1 MQTYFLEELND
12 SHFYDKVILTLFF
25 YQPPQKC
32 NVK

>member
-1 MQTYFLEELND
+1 MQTFLLEELND
-12 SHFYDKVILTLFF
+12 SHFYDKVIPTLF